1 MMKMWLKMVIYLI
14 LGLICAGCVNQN
26 GQYMALASACVE
38 VAPDSAMSILGK
50 VGNIEKESHSQQAF
64 FALLWTQARHKCHLS
79 IENDSLITFATNY
92 YMKKGEKHLA
102 AKALLYKG
110 LVHKQRKEV
119 EEAAE
124 AFALSEQWFEGVED
138 DQYKAL
144 LYNHYGLLMSSQINY
159 KDALAC
165 LKKAY
170 IYYSKGDSVHY
181 TMSACASIAKSFKYL
196 NQMDSAQVYFE
207 KGLQYKNAVPSD
219 KYFVYVK
226 DYANFLRGSNEF
238 EKAEKLLLECEQN
251 IVDEQRYSLYSS
263 LATLYYETK
272 DYAKALAYAERMKES
287 TDSLMMRGYYLHLYR
302 IHTKL
307 GNKDVAHDCYK
318 RYTDIHDALQARLKT
333 KEVAVIPHK
342 VEKRMQE
349 VKIRKVSTQR
359 SWLMGAMVTLVVV
372 ALMAYYVQR
381 NKHRQK
387 QKEMQ
392 QRLAEKSVKI
402 GNLKSIISNKNNK
415 IARMETEKEVQTE
428 RIDELEKNVTGLR
441 KEEQE
446 ALQMERNL
454 KEKLKRQQQ
463 KQEALENKIIELE
476 RQRRMMRLQECCA
489 QHPESEKM
497 MELLDFLKGNT
508 VCNFGNSEIR
518 DLLVSLTDMI
528 SPDAG
533 NRIVK
538 HVQNE
543 KKQIICNLIALG
555 IDDVAIISKVVILN
569 ERTIRKY
576 HRECQLLMEAMDG
589 GADGSGDSNI
599 I

>member
-119 EEAAE
+119 EKAAE

-454 KEKLKRQQQ
+454 KEKLKQQQQ

-533 NRIVK
+533 SRIVK

-576 HRECQLLMEAMDG
+576 HRECQLLMEAMY
-589 GADGSGDSNI
+589 GSSTCPSNTKE
-599 I
+599 

>member
-381 NKHRQK
+381 DKHRQK

-454 KEKLKRQQQ
+454 KEKLKQQQQ

-508 VCNFGNSEIR
+508 VCSFGNSEIR

-528 SPDAG
+528 SSDVG
-533 NRIVK
+533 SRIVK

-589 GADGSGDSNI
+589 SSTCPSNTKE
-599 I
+599 

>member
-119 EEAAE
+119 EKAAE

-454 KEKLKRQQQ
+454 KEKLKQQQQ

-508 VCNFGNSEIR
+508 VCSFGNSEIR

-528 SPDAG
+528 SSDVG
-533 NRIVK
+533 SRIVK